1 MRTPDPKTVKYATIE
16 PRLRTG
22 DVFLFHGKS
31 AISRQVERGTRSR
44 FSHAAMVVR
53 PDPSQ
58 PPRLWQTGP
67 VKIVRDR
74 LTRTDHGGAQLGD
87 LRDALELMT
96 DPQYGDQP
104 YVRHLRLRRTPEF
117 EQLTMMVLSDIDGRP
132 FPTMNQM
139 MTQWKA
145 GQSRRSESDRTLF
158 CAELVAETFMRIG
171 LLLLSPPPNAY
182 SPKSFSEQNRRLH
195 LLKNAAFGPE
205 FKVAVSS
212 ISPAARRHS

>member
-1 MRTPDPKTVKYATIE
+1 MRRPDPQTVVYEDLE

-31 AISRQVERGTRSR
+31 AISRKVERGTRSR

-58 PPRLWQTGP
+58 PPLLWQTGP

-87 LRDALELMT
+87 LKEAVLLMSS
-96 DPQYGDQP
+96 PEYGDTP
-104 YVRHLRLRRTPEF
+104 YVRQLSLARTPEF
-117 EQLTMMVLSDIDGRP
+117 EQLAMMIVADIDGRP
-132 FPTMNQM
+132 FPTMTQM
-139 MTQWKA
+139 MRQWKA

-171 LLLLSPPPNAY
+171 LLLLDPPPNAY
-182 SPKSFSEQNRRLH
+182 SPKHFSSAYRRLR
-195 LLKNAAFGPE
+195 LRKGASFGPE
-205 FKVAVSS
+205 FKVTRPQA
-212 ISPAARRHS
+212 

>member
-1 MRTPDPKTVKYATIE
+1 MRTPDPKTVSYETIE

-31 AISRQVERGTRSR
+31 AISKKVERGTRSR
-44 FSHAAMVVR
+44 FSHASMVVR

-58 PPRLWQTGP
+58 PPFLWQTGP

-87 LRDALELMT
+87 LKEALLLMT
-96 DPQYGDQP
+96 SPEYGDQP
-104 YVRHLRLRRTPEF
+104 YLRQLNVNRTPEF
-117 EQLTMMVLSDIDGRP
+117 EQLAMMIVSDIDGRP
-132 FPTMNQM
+132 FPTMTQM
-139 MTQWKA
+139 MRQWKA

-171 LLLLSPPPNAY
+171 LLLLDPPPNAY
-182 SPKSFSEQNRRLH
+182 SPKHFSEQYRRLH
-195 LLKNAAFGPE
+195 LLKGASFGPE
-205 FKVAVSS
+205 LKVAR
-212 ISPAARRHS
+212 PQT